1 MATRFKAR
9 ASGWARWRPS
19 PGVIG
24 ALVAMTAAFIGIWV
38 AGRDQ
43 WVLMHLALIPS
54 RALGPE
60 PWQLLSVALV
70 HFKFAALASAGVG
83 IWFFGTPVEQRA
95 GRASI
100 FQVLIGATLAGSLA
114 AALLGRF
121 LWPHQALVG
130 ASAAAIGCIAAF
142 GRIYGNEQVL
152 LFGVQAVRAKIIA
165 YIFLVMYA
173 VSYFLDH
180 DWLGMAC
187 GLAAA
192 AWGAFGADLSL
203 TRARIAW
210 DKLKLWR
217 LRRRYRVISGGRDGK
232 RWMN

>member
-1 MATRFKAR
+1 MRTP
-9 ASGWARWRPS
+9 SWARWRPS
-19 PGVIG
+19 PGVVG
-24 ALVAMTAAFIGIWV
+24 VLVAMIVAFIGIWV

-43 WVLMHLALIPS
+43 WVLMHFALIPR

-60 PWQLLSVALV
+60 PWQLLTVALV
-70 HFKFAALASAGVG
+70 HFKFAALASSGVG
-83 IWFFGTPVEQRA
+83 IWFFGTPVEQRG
-95 GRASI
+95 GRGYV
-100 FQVLIGATLAGSLA
+100 FKVLIGATLAGSLA

-121 LWPHQALVG
+121 LWPYAAVVG

-142 GRIYGNEQVL
+142 GRIYGEQQVL

-180 DWLGMAC
+180 DWLGLA
-187 GLAAA
+187 GGVAAA
-192 AWGAFGADLSL
+192 AWGTWGAGFSL
-203 TRARIAW
+203 PSVGLW
-210 DKLKLWR
+210 WNKLKLWR
-217 LRRRYRVISGGRDGK
+217 MRRRYRVISGGRDTK